1 MKADK
6 KIYCDD
12 ALGQEYGFSDSLDS
26 GIKSEDLLKSPRYQ
40 NEVKIDD
47 LRQLSQLREKTMQE
61 NTSKI
66 AKTKAAFEAWLKQN
80 GGGKNLPEK

>member
-1 MKADK
+1 MK

-12 ALGQEYGFSDSLDS
+12 ALGQEYGFSDFSE

-47 LRQLSQLREKTMQE
+47 LRKLSQLKEKSIKE
-61 NTSKI
+61 NASKI
-66 AKTKAAFEAWLKQN
+66 AKTKAVFEAWLKQN